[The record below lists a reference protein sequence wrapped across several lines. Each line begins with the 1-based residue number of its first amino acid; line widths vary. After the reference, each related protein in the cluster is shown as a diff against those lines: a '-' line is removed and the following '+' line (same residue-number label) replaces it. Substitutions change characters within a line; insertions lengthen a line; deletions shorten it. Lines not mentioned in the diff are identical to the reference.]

1 MVRKAAKKEDD
12 EVVGLAIAV
21 SRFGHDPIPVTVAE
35 GATVQDVLTKAKIDL
50 SGTEKVFVAGAE
62 VDLQDEVEDKDVISV
77 VTPKQAGSK

>member
-1 MVRKAAKKEDD
+1 MVRKAAKEEEK
-12 EVVGLAIAV
+12 VVGLAIAV
-21 SRFGHDPIPVTVAE
+21 SRFGHDPIPVTVSE
-35 GATVQDVLTKAKIDL
+35 GSTVQDVLTKAKIEL